1 MRGSPLVRASIVF
14 GLLLCA
20 APAMWKLTS
29 VEPGE
34 TVQTPA
40 AVVTAEADLPVEL
53 AFTAAPK
60 RVSITH
66 LGKPV
71 WEKTDPEAS
80 EDLSLHLPWPAEGG
94 ELKFVVE
101 WPEGSPL
108 SAMRVKLTDPARGE
122 IERSLWGRGPKTG
135 VLGFP

>member
-29 VEPGE
+29 AEPGE
-34 TVQTPA
+34 PVQAPTG
-40 AVVTAEADLPVEL
+40 VVTPEADLPVEL
-53 AFTAAPK
+53 AFTTAPK
-60 RVSITH
+60 RVSISH
-66 LGKPV
+66 LGKQV
-71 WEKTDPEAS
+71 WEKADHEAS

-108 SAMRVKLTDPARGE
+108 SAMRVKLTDPAHGE
-122 IERSLWGRGPKTG
+122 IERSLWGRGQKTG